1 MDELSSSHSS
11 SVSKPESGMAARL
24 ELLKGDQAVNSFALK
39 CRVSES
45 LMRKYLAGSIP
56 GADKLVQLARANG
69 VNIAWLATGEGPMRP
84 EQPIEGAPVTAYP
97 PAPSSEPLVTGTGV
111 PSGLKLQED
120 FVFVPRYDVAGSMG
134 HGAVVH
140 SEQIVDH
147 LAFKAEWVRLEL
159 GAQPKNLMLISA
171 VGDSMEPTLRA
182 GDLLL
187 IDRGAQHIYQ
197 DAIYSFSV
205 NGDLR
210 VKRIQRLF
218 SGNLVIKSDNE
229 RYRQEELTPAQ
240 ADTMR
245 IIGRVVW
252 AGRRM

>member
-1 MDELSSSHSS
+1 MDEPSTLLSGSSD
-11 SVSKPESGMAARL
+11 KPGSGIAARL
-24 ELLKGDQAVNSFALK
+24 ELLKSKQAVNAFAQK
-39 CRVSES
+39 CGVSES

-69 VNIAWLATGEGPMRP
+69 VHIAWLAAGEGPMRP
-84 EQPIEGAPVTAYP
+84 EPPIEGAQVTAYP
-97 PAPSSEPLVTGTGV
+97 PANSSEPPMTGTGV
-111 PSGLKLQED
+111 PSRLKLQED
-120 FVFVPRYDVAGSMG
+120 FVFVPRYDVSGSMG
-134 HGAVVH
+134 HGAGVR
-140 SEQIVDH
+140 SGQIVDH
-147 LAFKAEWVRLEL
+147 LAFKSEWVKFEL
-159 GAQPKNLMLISA
+159 GAQPKDLMLISA

-187 IDRGAQHIYQ
+187 IDRNAQHIYQ
-197 DAIYSFSV
+197 DAIYSFSI

-218 SGNLVIKSDNE
+218 SGNLLVKSDNE

-240 ADTMR
+240 AETLR